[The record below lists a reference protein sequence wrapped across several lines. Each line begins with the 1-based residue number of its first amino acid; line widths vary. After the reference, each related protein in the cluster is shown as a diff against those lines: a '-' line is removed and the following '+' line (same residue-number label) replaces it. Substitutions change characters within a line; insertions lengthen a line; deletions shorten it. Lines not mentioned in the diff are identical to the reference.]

1 MFNASSLRLGRWGS
15 MTDPGW
21 AAEMSKLTV
30 GLTVLLVAYAV
41 AHKQRLKRRT
51 KKAASVD
58 PDKLWPKVPGM
69 ERGSVLTEQGVRLA
83 TFRFDAQ
90 HPKAAAI
97 LVHGVGVSCR
107 FEFLRTT
114 CDGGLRDRYEDS
126 ALDIM
131 RRAGISILG
140 YDHQSHGSSES
151 LEPGVRCYIDQFDDL
166 CRDLLLVHET
176 FCASLP
182 AGTPVFWVGISM
194 GGGVAVRAAQMLAT
208 SRPPRGLVLL
218 APMISLTAIR
228 DEYFCRW
235 LGLRNGHLVPLMH
248 SLSRLVPRLPIVAR
262 AKSAV
267 HPHMEAE
274 LQADP
279 LNWTRSFP
287 ALRQDRSSPARS
299 PYEPPLPHTGLL
311 SL

>member
-1 MFNASSLRLGRWGS
+1 

-176 FCASLP
+176 HRCASRRPPL
-182 AGTPVFWVGISM
+182 
-194 GGGVAVRAAQMLAT
+194 GVRLFLSLFAVSRRFSLCNLHAT
-208 SRPPRGLVLL
+208 SRSPPSRRALPCRFFLCRVALLCLVLRRRRRLPFPCSRCFFRLSAQLRPPRSSRRIL
-218 APMISLTAIR
+218 APR
-228 DEYFCRW
+228 VY
-235 LGLRNGHLVPLMH
+235 
-248 SLSRLVPRLPIVAR
+248 R
-262 AKSAV
+262 A
-267 HPHMEAE
+267 
-274 LQADP
+274 
-279 LNWTRSFP
+279 
-287 ALRQDRSSPARS
+287 
-299 PYEPPLPHTGLL
+299 LL
-311 SL
+311 EQGRVF